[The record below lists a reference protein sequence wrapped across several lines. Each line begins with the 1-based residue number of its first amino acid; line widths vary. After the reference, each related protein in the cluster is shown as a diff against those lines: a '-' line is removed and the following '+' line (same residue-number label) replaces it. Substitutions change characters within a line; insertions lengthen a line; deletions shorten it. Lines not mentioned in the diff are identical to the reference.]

1 MKDSTGAA
9 ERFSRELAA
18 TPFDVA
24 LSLRLLKAFLSL
36 PQEQWPE
43 IIEAMEQRAMQHA
56 SRQPGRDKHLLS

>member
-9 ERFSRELAA
+9 EGFFTELAA
-18 TPFDVA
+18 TPIDVA

-43 IIEAMEQRAMQHA
+43 IIEWMEQRAMQHA
-56 SRQPGRDKHLLS
+56 ASQPGRDEHVLS

>member
-1 MKDSTGAA
+1 MKDSVSAA

-18 TPFDVA
+18 TPIEVA

-43 IIEAMEQRAMQHA
+43 IIEGMEQRAMQHA
-56 SRQPGRDKHLLS
+56 ASQPGRDEHMLS